1 MIASQSVSESSLRN
15 LAQNLSISK
24 VREPHEVSSKA
35 LSSASC
41 FILLVGKL
49 RYRVVE
55 CLRPEMLSE
64 MGLEV

>member
-1 MIASQSVSESSLRN
+1 MLLKLFLESSLRN

-24 VREPHEVSSKA
+24 VREPHEVSSEKA
-35 LSSASC
+35 LSSASW
-41 FILLVGKL
+41 FLLLVGKL

-55 CLRPEMLSE
+55 CLPPEMLSE